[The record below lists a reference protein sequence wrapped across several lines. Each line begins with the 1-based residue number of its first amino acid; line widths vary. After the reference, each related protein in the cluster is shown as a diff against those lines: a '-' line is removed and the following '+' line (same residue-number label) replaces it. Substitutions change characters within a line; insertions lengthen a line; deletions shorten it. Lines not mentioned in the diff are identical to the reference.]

1 MVAIGIKRPFFLVI
15 SQKAVRQRQR
25 QRKEEKEKERK
36 RSRWLFW
43 AGYGCLNKC
52 RLGWAFLNLE

>member
-1 MVAIGIKRPFFLVI
+1 MQRDRDEDREKR
-15 SQKAVRQRQR
+15 K
-25 QRKEEKEKERK
+25 KKKKGK